1 MLQNHLKTELPSEWR
16 NLFKHH
22 ESYPEDYYDVAE
34 VELNSGEKKI
44 LVHRLVYETISGKKI
59 EENNV
64 IDHIQPVRSVETINN
79 EYSNLREVTQKEN
92 MNNPET
98 LSYRKNK

>member
-44 LVHRLVYETISGKKI
+44 LRNY
-59 EENNV
+59 
-64 IDHIQPVRSVETINN
+64 
-79 EYSNLREVTQKEN
+79 
-92 MNNPET
+92 
-98 LSYRKNK
+98 

>member
-44 LVHRLVYETISGKKI
+44 LVLNRETDDLMEYYYDDIPDNQWIDLEKFFKFELIDRNENFKKLL
-59 EENNV
+59 
-64 IDHIQPVRSVETINN
+64 D
-79 EYSNLREVTQKEN
+79 YDLSNIYFIK
-92 MNNPET
+92 
-98 LSYRKNK
+98 KNK